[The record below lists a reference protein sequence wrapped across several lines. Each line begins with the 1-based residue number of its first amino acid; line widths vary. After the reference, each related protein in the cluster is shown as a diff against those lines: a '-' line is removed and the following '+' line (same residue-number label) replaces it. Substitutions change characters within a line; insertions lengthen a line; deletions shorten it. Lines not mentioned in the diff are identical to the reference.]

1 MKEKIIVGI
10 VVALLAAI
18 LAVVFGGTDA
28 IYVVASLLFFGLC
41 VAYAEWCQRL

>member
-1 MKEKIIVGI
+1 MKERVIVTTI
-10 VVALLAAI
+10 VALLAAV

-41 VAYAEWCQRL
+41 VAYAEWCERL